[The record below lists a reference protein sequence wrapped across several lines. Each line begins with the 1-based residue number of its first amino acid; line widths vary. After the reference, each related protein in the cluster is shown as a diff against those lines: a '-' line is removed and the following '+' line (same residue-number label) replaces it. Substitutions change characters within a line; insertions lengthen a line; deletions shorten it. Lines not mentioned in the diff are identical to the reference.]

1 MHPNSFLKK
10 QWRYPNSWPPA
21 CCNSRHLWVMCQTL
35 GEMLGYKLLSDTGCA
50 TRALWFVSKKGSWPV
65 LSICCV
71 TGRALV
77 ALLNALHLS
86 ARRWEPF
93 PLYTHGNCCSK
104 RSKNL
109 LRLTELV
116 NGDAQVWTRCAYVIL
131 SLNRKENKSVNGQV
145 LSKCPGSGR
154 WQAVRYLRRE
164 RWLPQEWALRE
175 YELRTLSK
183 PWGIFGIVLIGCES
197 SNSKSSQVRLHTL
210 EWDTNYPVDKTGINA
225 LLPFILKEKFLHT
238 LLRTFHWKEVFLCS
252 ISLQDTPAC
261 CLPSFS
267 FPRRICSCQ
276 ILVFEVNQSS
286 KM

>member
-1 MHPNSFLKK
+1 MIFLKTQVSLPAFWFLFFLETGTRPK
-10 QWRYPNSWPPA
+10 TPGHVRLKETLFPPLCWKSQW
-21 CCNSRHLWVMCQTL
+21 CQLT
-35 GEMLGYKLLSDTGCA
+35 D
-50 TRALWFVSKKGSWPV
+50 
-65 LSICCV
+65 
-71 TGRALV
+71 
-77 ALLNALHLS
+77 
-86 ARRWEPF
+86 
-93 PLYTHGNCCSK
+93 

-131 SLNRKENKSVNGQV
+131 SLSRKENKSVNGQV